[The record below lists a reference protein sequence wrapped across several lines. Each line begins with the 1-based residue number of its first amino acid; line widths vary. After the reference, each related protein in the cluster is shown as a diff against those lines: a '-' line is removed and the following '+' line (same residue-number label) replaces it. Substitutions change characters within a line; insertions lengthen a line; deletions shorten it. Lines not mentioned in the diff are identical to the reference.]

1 MSVASTEGRE
11 LRKEDD
17 VKNTE
22 SNESL
27 IASIVGKLD
36 ELSDEQFWLLV
47 SQQEDTGIAAMYS
60 HCAEPISVSF
70 VSGPVISSIDAV
82 SLSLNSYAVYSTQ
95 FTYSV
100 DATTS
105 SFDIVTGQNDQCP
118 RAA

>member
-1 MSVASTEGRE
+1 MH
-11 LRKEDD
+11 KEDD

-27 IASIVGKLD
+27 IAAVVGKLD

-47 SQQEDTGIAAMYS
+47 SQQEDTGIASMYS

-70 VSGPVISSIDAV
+70 TSGPMLDSTAVIDLGV
-82 SLSLNSYAVYSTQ
+82 NNYAVYSTQ
-95 FTYSV
+95 FMNSI

-105 SFDIVTGQNDQCP
+105 SFEIVTGQNDQYP